1 MIVNKEFVVVTWPEI
16 QEYMEK
22 EGFKDNSHLIN
33 DEVGLEKYGGSSYF
47 INKEWLQNA

>member
-1 MIVNKEFVVVTWPEI
+1 MNEEFVVVPWPEI

-22 EGFKDNSHLIN
+22 EGFDNNSHLIN
-33 DEVGLEKYGGSSYF
+33 DEVGIEKYGCSAYF